1 MRFLWLT
8 SLTEQELA
16 RFWTAQRRL
25 ANIRDLMCGIVGIV
39 RNDGKPVDEQLLTR
53 MCNAIRH
60 RGPDDDGFYLN
71 GSVGLGMRRLAIIDL
86 KGGAQPIHNQ
96 DRSSWIVFNGEIY
109 NYLELRAK
117 LEKLGHTFY
126 TNSDT
131 EAIVHAYDQFGA
143 DCPKHLRGMF
153 AFAIWNERT
162 QELFLARDRIGK
174 KPLLY
179 AHVNGELIFGSEF
192 SALLL
197 HPDVSREVQPEALD
211 YYLSF
216 MCIPAPLTAYRAIR
230 KLEPGHWLRWR
241 NGQIESQRYWQP
253 DFTKKVAI
261 DEEEAGERTVEIL
274 REAVRVR
281 LMSEVPLGAFL
292 SGGIDSSSVV
302 ALMSQESSERVKTFS
317 IGFEE
322 QDFSELHHARRI
334 AEHVG
339 ADHHEFIVRP
349 DAVEVLPMLVEHY
362 GEPYADS
369 SAVPTYYVARETRKH
384 VTVALNGDGG
394 DESFAGYERY
404 IAMGLTERYRRVPSF
419 LRESVIKETVNM
431 IPSSPMKRSRV
442 KSAKRLLEVVSLP
455 RVERYT
461 HWMSVFNEQTKQ
473 PLYSDFFRQQ
483 TQDADATGLLAEW
496 FKRANG
502 IGVVDA
508 MLLTDQMTYLPNDL
522 LVKVDIATMAVSLEA
537 RSPFL
542 DHHVIEFAASLPQ
555 NLKLRRLT
563 SKYLLKKVLRKL
575 LPSENLN
582 RRKMGFGVPIGH
594 WFRGKMQPFL
604 REVVLSEKAL
614 RRGLFKPEAV
624 RQLVELH
631 TRGER
636 DYSHQLWTLLML
648 ELWFNR
654 FIDSH

>member
-1 MRFLWLT
+1 
-8 SLTEQELA
+8 
-16 RFWTAQRRL
+16 
-25 ANIRDLMCGIVGIV
+25 MCGITGFV
-39 RNDGKPVDEQLLTR
+39 RNDGKPVDEALLAR
-53 MCNAIRH
+53 MNEAIRH
-60 RGPDDDGFYLN
+60 RGPDEDGFYVN
-71 GSVGLGMRRLAIIDL
+71 GSVGMAMRRLAIIDL
-86 KGGAQPIHNQ
+86 KGGQQPIHNR
-96 DRSSWIVFNGEIY
+96 DRTAWIVFNGEIY
-109 NYLELRAK
+109 NYLELREK

-131 EAIVHAYDQFGA
+131 EAIVHAYDQYGA

-153 AFAIWNERT
+153 AFAIWNERD
-162 QELFLARDRIGK
+162 QELFLARDRVGK

-179 AHVNGELIFGSEF
+179 SLVNGQLIFASEF

-197 HPDVSREVQPEALD
+197 HPEISREIEPEALD

-241 NGQIESQRYWQP
+241 KGEIEVQRYWQP
-253 DFTKKVAI
+253 DFTKKLTI
-261 DEEEAGERTVEIL
+261 DEEEAGERTVDVL
-274 REAVRVR
+274 RDAVRVR

-292 SGGIDSSSVV
+292 SGGIDSSAVV
-302 ALMSQESSERVKTFS
+302 ALMAQESSERVKTFS
-317 IGFEE
+317 IGFDE

-369 SAVPTYYVARETRKH
+369 SAVPTYYVAKETRKH

-404 IAMGLTERYRRVPSF
+404 AAMELSEKYRRVPSF
-419 LRESVIKETVNM
+419 LRESVIKETVNL
-431 IPSSPMKRSRV
+431 IPTSPTKRSMARSV
-442 KSAKRLLEVVSLP
+442 QRLLDGVSRP
-455 RVERYT
+455 RVDRYT
-461 HWMSVFNEQTKQ
+461 HWVSVFNDETKK
-473 PLYSDFFRQQ
+473 PLYSNFFREQ
-483 TQDADATGLLAEW
+483 TLQADAAGLLGTW

-502 IGVVDA
+502 IGIVDA

-563 SKYLLKKVLRKL
+563 TKYLLKKVLRKL

-604 REVVLSEKAL
+604 REVILSDKAL
-614 RRGLFKPEAV
+614 RRGLFKPETV

>member
-1 MRFLWLT
+1 
-8 SLTEQELA
+8 
-16 RFWTAQRRL
+16 
-25 ANIRDLMCGIVGIV
+25 MCGIVGLV
-39 RNDGKPVDEQLLTR
+39 RNDGRPIDENLLGR
-53 MCNAIRH
+53 MCSAIQH
-60 RGPDDDGFYLN
+60 RGPDDDGFYVN

-86 KGGAQPIHNQ
+86 KSGKQPIHNR
-96 DRSSWIVFNGEIY
+96 DRSAWIVFNGEIY
-109 NYLELRAK
+109 NYLELREK

-131 EAIVHAYDQFGA
+131 EAIIHAYDQYGD

-153 AFAIWNERT
+153 AFAIWDERT
-162 QELFLARDRIGK
+162 QELFLARDRVGK

-179 AHVNGELIFGSEF
+179 SQVNGQLIFGSEF

-197 HPDVSREVQPEALD
+197 HPDISRDIQPQALD

-216 MCIPAPLTAYRAIR
+216 MCIPAPLTAYQAIR
-230 KLEPGHWLRWR
+230 KLEPGHSLRWK
-241 NGQIESQRYWQP
+241 NGEIRLQRYWQP
-253 DFTKKVAI
+253 DFSKKLKI
-261 DEEEAGERTVEIL
+261 SEEEAGERTVEIL

-292 SGGIDSSSVV
+292 SGGIDSSAVV
-302 ALMSQESSERVKTFS
+302 ALMSQESSERVKTFA

-322 QDFSELHHARRI
+322 QDFSELHHARRV

-404 IAMGLTERYRRVPSF
+404 IAMGLTEKYRLLPSF
-419 LRESVIKETVNM
+419 VRESVIREMVNM
-431 IPSSPMKRSRV
+431 IPTSPTKKSRV
-442 KSAKRLLEVVSLP
+442 KSAQRLLEVVSRP
-455 RVERYT
+455 KVNRYM
-461 HWMSVFNEQTKQ
+461 HWMSVFNDETKQ
-473 PLYSDFFRQQ
+473 PLYSDSFKQQ
-483 TQDADATGLLAEW
+483 TSQGSATGILERW
-496 FKRANG
+496 FKEANG
-502 IGVVDA
+502 IGIVDT

-542 DHHVIEFAASLPQ
+542 DHHVIEFAAQLPE

-563 SKYLLKKVLRKL
+563 SKYLLKKVLRQL
-575 LPSENLN
+575 LPSENLT

-604 REVVLSEKAL
+604 REVLLSEKSL
-614 RRGLFKPEAV
+614 QRGMFKPEAV
-624 RQLVELH
+624 RQMVELH
-631 TRGER
+631 TRAER

-648 ELWFNR
+648 ELWFQR
-654 FIDSH
+654 FID

>member
-1 MRFLWLT
+1 
-8 SLTEQELA
+8 
-16 RFWTAQRRL
+16 
-25 ANIRDLMCGIVGIV
+25 MCGIAGIV
-39 RNDGKPVDEQLLTR
+39 RNDGKQIDQDLLAR
-53 MCNAIRH
+53 MCEAIRH
-60 RGPDDDGFYLN
+60 RGPDDDGFYIN

-86 KGGAQPIHNQ
+86 KSGKQPIHNH

-131 EAIVHAYDQFGA
+131 EAIVHAYDQFGV

-162 QELFLARDRIGK
+162 QELFLARDRVGK

-179 AHVNGELIFGSEF
+179 AQVGKQLVFGSEF

-197 HPDVSREVQPEALD
+197 HPDISREVEPEALD

-241 NGQIESQRYWQP
+241 NGEIELQRYWQP
-253 DFTKKVAI
+253 DFTKKIAI
-261 DEEEAGERTVEIL
+261 SEEEAGERTVEIL

-292 SGGIDSSSVV
+292 SGGVDSSAVV
-302 ALMSQESSERVKTFS
+302 ALMSQESREPVKTFS

-322 QDFSELHHARRI
+322 QDFSEIHHARRI

-349 DAVEVLPMLVEHY
+349 DALEVLPTLVEHY

-369 SAVPTYYVARETRKH
+369 SAVPTYYVAKETRKH

-404 IAMGLTERYRRVPSF
+404 VAMGITEKYRRVPSF
-419 LRESVIKETVNM
+419 LREAVIKETVNL
-431 IPSSPMKRSRV
+431 IPTSPLKRTKVRSVQRMLNAV
-442 KSAKRLLEVVSLP
+442 ALP
-455 RVERYT
+455 KVDRYT
-461 HWMSVFNEQTKQ
+461 RWMSVFNEETKQ
-473 PLYSDFFRQQ
+473 PLYSDFFREQ
-483 TQDADATGLLAEW
+483 TRSADATGILGEW

-502 IGVVDA
+502 IGILDA

-542 DHHVIEFAASLPQ
+542 DHEVIEFAASLPQ
-555 NLKLRRLT
+555 DLKLRRLT
-563 SKYLLKKVLRKL
+563 TKYLLKKVLRKF
-575 LPSENLN
+575 LPAENLN
-582 RRKMGFGVPIGH
+582 RGKMGFGVPIGH
-594 WFRGKMQPFL
+594 WFRGQMQAFL
-604 REVVLSEKAL
+604 REVLLSEKAS
-614 RRGLFKPEAV
+614 RRGLFKPETV
-624 RQLVELH
+624 RNLVELH
-631 TRGER
+631 TSGER
-636 DYSHQLWTLLML
+636 DYSQQLWTLLML